1 MSSSEMIRCPA
12 CGATNRVGQ
21 PASVKLE
28 PVCGRCKTPL
38 RAASQPLTVSDAT
51 FSTAVEQSPLPVLL
65 DFWAPWCP
73 PCRVLAP
80 VIDQLA
86 TEMSGRLR
94 VAKLNIDDNPL
105 TASRFHVQSIPTLLV
120 FQGGREVDRLVGAL
134 PKAEIVRRL
143 SGFING

>member
-1 MSSSEMIRCPA
+1 MSSSEMIRCPG

-38 RAASQPLTVSDAT
+38 RAAGQPLTVSDAT

-94 VAKLNIDDNPL
+94 VAKLNIDDNPQ
-105 TASRFHVQSIPTLLV
+105 TASRFQVQSIPTLLV

-143 SGFING
+143 EGFIGG